1 MDWNCCLKIL
11 VKWLK
16 FNIKY
21 KNILVLTL
29 LSQLFLSPIYAQY
42 PDTNVGVIDLNYILS
57 ESDAAVDAAKQI
69 EDIAKQIED
78 EIKNTDQSLIDEQN
92 ELIESQQIM
101 APAAFDEKRKEYENK
116 VQNYNVTRQEK
127 LISVDRIVS
136 ESRSEVLNALKPI
149 LEEISKEKGITVLLE
164 KNSVL
169 LNAENM
175 DITDEAL
182 KALNKKLPSIEIS
195 VD

>member
-1 MDWNCCLKIL
+1 MRLN
-11 VKWLK
+11 
-16 FNIKY
+16 FKY
-21 KNILVLTL
+21 KYILALTL
-29 LSQLFLSPIYAQY
+29 LSQLFFSPLYAQY
-42 PDTNVGVIDLNYILS
+42 PDTNIGVIDLNYILS

-69 EDIAKQIED
+69 EDIAKQIEE
-78 EIKNTDQSLIDEQN
+78 EIKNTDQDLIDEQN

-127 LISVDRIVS
+127 LMSIDRIVS
-136 ESRSEVLNALKPI
+136 ESRNEVLNALKPI
-149 LEEISKEKGITVLLE
+149 LEELSNDIGITVLLE

-175 DITDEAL
+175 DITEDAL
-182 KALNKKLPSIEIS
+182 KALNKKLPSIKVSAE
-195 VD
+195 

>member
-1 MDWNCCLKIL
+1 MKL
-11 VKWLK
+11 
-16 FNIKY
+16 NIKY
-21 KNILVLTL
+21 KYIFVLAL
-29 LSQLFLSPIYAQY
+29 LGQLFLTPLYAQY
-42 PDTNVGVIDLNYILS
+42 PETNIGVVDLNYILS

-69 EDIAKQIED
+69 EDIAKQIEE
-78 EIKNTDQSLIDEQN
+78 EIKITDQSLIDEQN

-127 LISVDRIVS
+127 LMSVDRIVS
-136 ESRSEVLNALKPI
+136 ESRNEVLNALKPI
-149 LEEISKEKGITVLLE
+149 LEEISNEKGITVLLE

-182 KALNKKLPSIEIS
+182 KALNKKLPSIEVS
-195 VD
+195 SD

>member
-1 MDWNCCLKIL
+1 MRSN
-11 VKWLK
+11 
-16 FNIKY
+16 FKY
-21 KNILVLTL
+21 KYIFIISL
-29 LSQLFLSPIYAQY
+29 LCQLFISPSHAEY
-42 PDTNVGVIDLNYILS
+42 PDTNVGVVDLNYILS
-57 ESDAAVDAAKQI
+57 EADAAVDAAKQI
-69 EDIAKQIED
+69 ENIAKQIED

-127 LISVDRIVS
+127 LMSIDRTVA
-136 ESRSEVLNALKPI
+136 ESRNEVLNALKPI
-149 LEEISKEKGITVLLE
+149 LEEISNENGITILLE

-175 DITDEAL
+175 DITEEAL
-182 KALNKKLPSIEIS
+182 KKLNKKLPSIEVS
-195 VD
+195 VN

>member
-1 MDWNCCLKIL
+1 M
-11 VKWLK
+11 K
-16 FNIKY
+16 FNFKY
-21 KNILVLTL
+21 KYILVLSL
-29 LSQLFLSPIYAQY
+29 LTQLYFGPLYAQY
-42 PDTNVGVIDLNYILS
+42 PDTNLGVVDLNYILS
-57 ESDAAVDAAKQI
+57 ESDAAVDAANQI
-69 EDIAKQIED
+69 ENKAKQIEE

-127 LISVDRIVS
+127 LMTIDRLIA
-136 ESRSEVLNALKPI
+136 ESRNQVLNALKPI
-149 LEEISKEKGITVLLE
+149 LEEISNDKGITVLLE

-175 DITDEAL
+175 DITEEAL
-182 KALNKKLPSIEIS
+182 EILNKKLPSIE
-195 VD
+195 VPAN

>member
-1 MDWNCCLKIL
+1 MRLN
-11 VKWLK
+11 
-16 FNIKY
+16 FKY
-21 KNILVLTL
+21 KYIFVFTL
-29 LSQLFLSPIYAQY
+29 LSQLLLSPLYAQY
-42 PDTNVGVIDLNYILS
+42 PDTNVGVVDLNYILS

-69 EDIAKQIED
+69 EDIARQIED

-127 LISVDRIVS
+127 LMSIDRIVS
-136 ESRSEVLNALKPI
+136 ESRNEVLNVLKPI
-149 LEEISKEKGITVLLE
+149 LEEISNDMGITVLLE

-175 DITDEAL
+175 DITEDAL
-182 KALNKKLPSIEIS
+182 KALNKKLPSIKVSAE
-195 VD
+195 

>member
-1 MDWNCCLKIL
+1 MKLN
-11 VKWLK
+11 
-16 FNIKY
+16 FKY
-21 KNILVLTL
+21 KFIFVLTM
-29 LSQLFLSPIYAQY
+29 LSQLFLTPLYAQY
-42 PDTNVGVIDLNYILS
+42 PDTNVGVVDLNYILS

-69 EDIAKQIED
+69 EDIAKQIEE
-78 EIKNTDQSLIDEQN
+78 EIKNTDQNLIDEQN

-127 LISVDRIVS
+127 LMSIDRIVS
-136 ESRSEVLNALKPI
+136 ESRNEVLNALKPI
-149 LEEISKEKGITVLLE
+149 LEEIANDNGITVLLE

-175 DITDEAL
+175 DITEEAL
-182 KALNKKLPSIEIS
+182 KALNKKLPSIKVS
-195 VD
+195 SN

>member
-1 MDWNCCLKIL
+1 MKLNLKYRYI
-11 VKWLK
+11 
-16 FNIKY
+16 F
-21 KNILVLTL
+21 VLTFL
-29 LSQLFLSPIYAQY
+29 TQLFISPLYAQY
-42 PDTNVGVIDLNYILS
+42 PDTNIGVVDLNYILS

-69 EDIAKQIED
+69 EDIAKQIEE
-78 EIKNTDQSLIDEQN
+78 EIKNTDQNLIDEQN

-127 LISVDRIVS
+127 LMSIDRIVS
-136 ESRSEVLNALKPI
+136 ESRNEVLNALKPI
-149 LEEISKEKGITVLLE
+149 LEEISNDMWITVLLE

-175 DITDEAL
+175 DITEMAL
-182 KALNKKLPSIEIS
+182 KALNKKLPSIKVSAE
-195 VD
+195 

>member
-1 MDWNCCLKIL
+1 M
-11 VKWLK
+11 K
-16 FNIKY
+16 FNFKY
-21 KNILVLTL
+21 KYILVLSL
-29 LSQLFLSPIYAQY
+29 LTQLCFGPLYAQY
-42 PDTNVGVIDLNYILS
+42 PDTNLGVVDLNYILS
-57 ESDAAVDAAKQI
+57 ESDAAVDAANQI
-69 EDIAKQIED
+69 ENKAKQIEE

-127 LISVDRIVS
+127 LMSIDRLVA
-136 ESRSEVLNALKPI
+136 ESRNQVLNALKPI
-149 LEEISKEKGITVLLE
+149 LEEISNDKGITILLE

-175 DITDEAL
+175 DITEEAL
-182 KALNKKLPSIEIS
+182 EILNKKLPSIE
-195 VD
+195 VPAN

>member
-1 MDWNCCLKIL
+1 MKLDF
-11 VKWLK
+11 K
-16 FNIKY
+16 FKY
-21 KNILVLTL
+21 ILVLSL
-29 LSQLFLSPIYAQY
+29 LGQLFFSPLYAEY
-42 PDTNVGVIDLNYILS
+42 PNTNIGVVDLNYILS

-69 EDIAKQIED
+69 EDIAKEID
-78 EIKNTDQSLIDEQN
+78 EEMRNTEQSLIDDQN

-127 LISVDRIVS
+127 TMSIEMLIS

-149 LEEISKEKGITVLLE
+149 LEEISNDKGITVLLE

-175 DITDEAL
+175 DITEEAL
-182 KALNKKLPSIEIS
+182 KALNKKLPSIEVS
-195 VD
+195 ED

>member
-1 MDWNCCLKIL
+1 MKLN
-11 VKWLK
+11 
-16 FNIKY
+16 FKY
-21 KNILVLTL
+21 KYIFIITL
-29 LSQLFLSPIYAQY
+29 LGQLFITPLYAQY

-69 EDIAKQIED
+69 EDIAKQIEE
-78 EIKNTDQSLIDEQN
+78 EINETDQSLIDEQN

-101 APAAFDEKRKEYENK
+101 APAAFEEKRKEYENK

-127 LISVDRIVS
+127 LMSIDRIVS
-136 ESRSEVLNALKPI
+136 ESRNDVLNALKPI
-149 LEEISKEKGITVLLE
+149 LEEISNDKGITILLE

-175 DITDEAL
+175 DITEEAL
-182 KALNKKLPSIEIS
+182 KILNKTLPSIEVS
-195 VD
+195 TD

>member
-1 MDWNCCLKIL
+1 MKS
-11 VKWLK
+11 
-16 FNIKY
+16 NIKY
-21 KNILVLTL
+21 KYIFVLTL
-29 LSQLFLSPIYAQY
+29 LGQLFLTPLYAQY
-42 PDTNVGVIDLNYILS
+42 PETNIGVVDLNYILS

-69 EDIAKQIED
+69 EDIAKKIEE
-78 EIKNTDQSLIDEQN
+78 EIKITDQSLIDEQN

-127 LISVDRIVS
+127 LMSVDRIVS
-136 ESRSEVLNALKPI
+136 ESRNEVLNALKPI
-149 LEEISKEKGITVLLE
+149 LEEISNEKGITVLLE

-182 KALNKKLPSIEIS
+182 KALNKKLPSIEVS
-195 VD
+195 SD

>member
-1 MDWNCCLKIL
+1 MKLNL
-11 VKWLK
+11 
-16 FNIKY
+16 KY
-21 KNILVLTL
+21 KYIFVIILLT
-29 LSQLFLSPIYAQY
+29 QLFISPLYAQY
-42 PDTNVGVIDLNYILS
+42 PETNVGVIDLNYILS

-69 EDIAKQIED
+69 EDIAKQIEE
-78 EIKNTDQSLIDEQN
+78 EIKNTDQDLIDEQN

-127 LISVDRIVS
+127 LMSIDRTVA
-136 ESRSEVLNALKPI
+136 ESRNEVLNALKPI
-149 LEEISKEKGITVLLE
+149 LEEISNENGITILLE

-175 DITDEAL
+175 DITEEAL
-182 KALNKKLPSIEIS
+182 KKLNKKLPSIEVS
-195 VD
+195 VN

>member
-1 MDWNCCLKIL
+1 MKLNL
-11 VKWLK
+11 
-16 FNIKY
+16 KY
-21 KNILVLTL
+21 KYIFVIILLT
-29 LSQLFLSPIYAQY
+29 QLTMSPLYAQY

-69 EDIAKQIED
+69 EDMAKKIEE
-78 EIKNTDQSLIDEQN
+78 EIKNTDQDLIDEQN

-127 LISVDRIVS
+127 LMSIDRIVS
-136 ESRSEVLNALKPI
+136 ESRNEVLNALKPI
-149 LEEISKEKGITVLLE
+149 LEEISNDMGITILLE

-175 DITDEAL
+175 DITEQAL
-182 KALNKKLPSIEIS
+182 KALNKKLPSIEVS
-195 VD
+195 VN